1 MDVSAVGTVVIAVR
15 YIVRYAT
22 VRVVPHSV
30 VVGQQRCLTVKLR
43 HTKKGIGI
51 GVLPVGHHNLNSDD
65 LGITGESGSYLSNGC
80 IWYTTFGGR
89 GYFTYG
95 GKVHAAPV
103 GLDSG
108 DEVSAVVDRR
118 TNVGMEVKE
127 WCGSF
132 AMGRHWT
139 QSPCAHW
146 VCRGGRLF
154 GQLLLYIRLII

>member
-1 MDVSAVGTVVIAVR
+1 MVIAVR

-108 DEVSAVVDRR
+108 DEVSAAVDRR
-118 TNVGMEVKE
+118 TNSGN
-127 WCGSF
+127 GSKGVVRF
-132 AMGRHWT
+132 LRNGKALDTEPLCPLGLPWRPSFW
-139 QSPCAHW
+139 
-146 VCRGGRLF
+146 
-154 GQLLLYIRLII
+154 